1 MRNDLMFVK
10 VLFSTKKNE
19 PGEKIHSL
27 QTVKVNFS
35 MTNVFNMMHLFHWFL
50 LLSTFRMKMSIFFIS
65 ILPGAIKV

>member
-1 MRNDLMFVK
+1 MFVK

-35 MTNVFNMMHLFHWFL
+35 MTNVFNMMHLFH
-50 LLSTFRMKMSIFFIS
+50 
-65 ILPGAIKV
+65 